1 MQVTSHLQ
9 SFACSEFVFHLSTD
23 QVGVV
28 TDISTAGIET
38 FKTIRLAG
46 GKFLAARAREFRPAT
61 NDEITKRHRM
71 AASIRPLSLPE
82 L

>member
-1 MQVTSHLQ
+1 MRLTSHTQ
-9 SFACSEFVFHLSTD
+9 PATCSEFVFHLSTD

-28 TDISTAGIET
+28 TDISVAGIET

-46 GKFLAARAREFRPAT
+46 GKFLAARAGEFRPAT
-61 NDEITKRHRM
+61 DDEIKKRHRV